1 MGESGDVRRWLVPA
15 VILIALLMFLSLG
28 RCSGDNSIVGAV
40 RGGGGPAQTQGVA
53 PPNGAPTGAGSG
65 SGSGSGTGSGTGSG
79 SREITADSG
88 TVAASNG
95 MVLPLAFGVGVGG
108 NLDRFAGHRA
118 VGKDVLVQSVVADEG
133 FWIGTS
139 DHDRI
144 WVQLTGPPPESP
156 YTVRKGDRVSFD
168 AEVVTNGRGFA
179 RKVGCDR
186 SEGSE
191 MLTDQGQHLD
201 VRKTKLKPYT

>member
-1 MGESGDVRRWLVPA
+1 VSESGDVRRWLVPA

-28 RCSGDNSIVGAV
+28 RCSGDGTIVGAV
-40 RGGGGPAQTQGVA
+40 RGGGTAQTPSSAV
-53 PPNGAPTGAGSG
+53 PSGAGAGSG
-65 SGSGSGTGSGTGSG
+65 SGSGVDQAP
-79 SREITADSG
+79 ETADPG

-95 MVLPLAFGVGVGG
+95 LILPLAFGVGVGSD
-108 NLDRFAGHRA
+108 LAKFAGHRA
-118 VGKDVLVQSVVADEG
+118 IGNNVPVQSVVADEG

-144 WVQLTGPPPESP
+144 WVQLIGPPPESP
-156 YTVRKGDRVSFD
+156 YTVRKGDRVSFN
-168 AEVVTNGRGFA
+168 AAVVPNGRGFA
-179 RKVGCDR
+179 RRVGCNR

-201 VRKTKLKPYT
+201 VRKTKLKLRS